1 MHKKQPNI
9 IIINPDQWR
18 REKVKNNTR
27 IENRIFIT
35 IILPPTTRN
44 VERLFYINHFKF
56 RDKINTLENIWHS
69 LFCKS

>member
-35 IILPPTTRN
+35 IILPPTTRD
-44 VERLFYINHFKF
+44 VERLITCYLKKNDTKNCNNNN
-56 RDKINTLENIWHS
+56 KNN
-69 LFCKS
+69 

>member
-27 IENRIFIT
+27 IENRIFIN
-35 IILPPTTRN
+35 IILPLTMDN
-44 VERLFYINHFKF
+44 VE
-56 RDKINTLENIWHS
+56 
-69 LFCKS
+69 CKSVFLNTKGD

>member
-35 IILPPTTRN
+35 IILPPTTRD
-44 VERLFYINHFKF
+44 VENKKELNFSK
-56 RDKINTLENIWHS
+56 
-69 LFCKS
+69 

>member
-35 IILPPTTRN
+35 IILALKFFF
-44 VERLFYINHFKF
+44 VER
-56 RDKINTLENIWHS
+56 S
-69 LFCKS
+69 LAHTAQ

>member
-1 MHKKQPNI
+1 MDIP
-9 IIINPDQWR
+9 INYNPVSLV
-18 REKVKNNTR
+18 EKLKERPRPISKNNF
-27 IENRIFIT
+27 FIT